1 MDLTTPIDAYCERLG
16 PGLLAE
22 PLNAVTNLAFIAAG
36 LWLLWRWQ
44 GQAGAERLLAALIV
58 LVGLGSAAFHL
69 WAQPWAGALDVGFIA
84 LFIVCYVVCWLRR
97 SFALPWRLALLG
109 LPGWF
114 AWSAVVTA
122 PFPRGAWNGS
132 LSYLPALLG
141 LLLMAAVL
149 RRRRLPGWPWLALAV
164 PCFALSLGLRSM
176 DLAWCG
182 AFPAGTHW
190 LWHLLNAT
198 TLALCVLGLP
208 PERRSAAR

>member
-22 PLNAVTNLAFIAAG
+22 PLNAATNLAFIVAG
-36 LWLLWRWQ
+36 LWLLRNRA
-44 GQAGAERLLAALIV
+44 AGPERLLAALIV

-97 SFALPWRLALLG
+97 VYALPWRLALLG

-114 AWSAVVTA
+114 AWSALVTA

-132 LSYLPALLG
+132 LAYLPALLG
-141 LLLMAAVL
+141 LLLMALVL
-149 RRRRLPGWPWLALAV
+149 RQRRLPGGHWLAAGAA
-164 PCFALSLGLRSM
+164 CFALSLGLRSM

-198 TLALCVLGLP
+198 TLALCVRGLP
-208 PERRSAAR
+208 PQWRPAGR